1 MTDNFGTPGGNYGPP
16 GGPPMGPVGG
26 ANARE
31 AVNVPSILLM
41 VVGGLGVLTA
51 LWGLVGPS
59 DAAQMERIFSQRPE
73 MEQYRG
79 IFEAFSGGVGRAL
92 NLIPLLISGLV
103 IFGGVKM
110 RNLESRGLAMAGAI
124 AALIPCF
131 GPGCLCGCI
140 PTGLAAGIYA
150 LVVLNKPEVKAAF
163 RS

>member
-16 GGPPMGPVGG
+16 GGPSMGPVGG

-41 VVGGLGVLTA
+41 VVGGLGVLMA
-51 LWGLVGPS
+51 LWGLVSSGS
-59 DAAQMERIFSQRPE
+59 TAQVERMLETNPDL
-73 MEQYRG
+73 EQYRG
-79 IFEAFSGGVGRAL
+79 TIEALAGGAGRAF
-92 NLIPLLISGLV
+92 NLIPLLVSGLV

-124 AALIPCF
+124 AALVPCL
-131 GPGCLCGCI
+131 GPGCCACL
-140 PTGLAAGIYA
+140 PTGIAAGIYA